1 MENKLLRLPPMD
13 GEKTIYRQLWQEL
26 AGRIRA
32 GKLPDGTRLPA
43 VRELADELGVASGT
57 VKRAYDELEKAGL
70 LTKAPGRGSFVSYQ
84 PPGTQER
91 RTAAQQQ
98 TDALL
103 QSLQGLG
110 LSVPEMK
117 RLLTERLRQFCARQP
132 KVQAALIE
140 CNPEVL
146 DQLRLQLQTLEGV
159 ELHTMLL
166 SQAQQHPGQ
175 LAQQMDVMITTT
187 EHAQELGEMTGQ
199 PEKVAKIALCLSAG
213 SVAPIVKLGPG
224 ERVGVA
230 SQSLRFGD
238 LMRRFCAA
246 YTAGAH
252 ISEPALLD
260 PPEKLRA
267 YLRGKTAVLVPEG
280 YQNLASPEALLAL
293 ARFSSRGQIIPCAY
307 QIDEGSA
314 IYLTER
320 LERLLEEYGT
330 K

>member
-1 MENKLLRLPPMD
+1 MD

-43 VRELADELGVASGT
+43 VRELANELGVASGT

-103 QSLQGLG
+103 QSMQELG

-199 PEKVAKIALCLSAG
+199 PEKVAKIALCLSAR